1 VLVSLSAACSSGTG
15 QPSVAHLSGSGG
27 TVTSTTLSLSHAD
40 EDLVNFAR
48 CLRAHGVD
56 EPDPQHVPGHSGLS
70 VEIPQASPS
79 TNGALAACNHFVA
92 PIQQMKQAHARQQLA
107 SWLPGLTRYAQCMR
121 AHDIPMLD
129 PGANGQLE
137 LGNVPGIT
145 NDFGRYSPQFRAAD
159 AACRHLLPAGVHDD
173 GTGP

>member
-1 VLVSLSAACSSGTG
+1 MTRRTRRSRRWAMRPERRRSRYLVGPVLAVLVSLSAACSSGTG

-70 VEIPQASPS
+70 VEIPQA
-79 TNGALAACNHFVA
+79 
-92 PIQQMKQAHARQQLA
+92 
-107 SWLPGLTRYAQCMR
+107 
-121 AHDIPMLD
+121 
-129 PGANGQLE
+129 
-137 LGNVPGIT
+137 
-145 NDFGRYSPQFRAAD
+145 
-159 AACRHLLPAGVHDD
+159 
-173 GTGP
+173 